1 MGMRPIQRTTGEVS
15 DEDPGTAEAS
25 GQPGM
30 YDILDFVR
38 RPMAITEG
46 ARHIVCYV
54 NPAFCSLA
62 GRNEGEM
69 IGKPI
74 ADILPEGDEGILL
87 LDRVYRTG
95 KIEPQS
101 EQEDANPQPLYW
113 SYEVWPVLAKP
124 IEGDHPTRVM
134 IQVSERTPF
143 DSRVTAMN
151 EALLVSAVRQHELME
166 AAEALNTKLQA
177 EIKERKQVQEAL
189 LRSEMLANAGRMAA
203 SIAHEINNPLDA
215 VINTLFLVRTSA
227 DLPESAREYLEIADA
242 ELMRIAYITRQT
254 LGFYQESSAAA
265 SNSVSAL
272 VTSVVALL
280 QAKIKS
286 SGATVEQRCDEE
298 LQVIGVFGELRQVL
312 ANLLLNSL
320 QAVGRDGRIVLRAF
334 ASIHPNDGSRRVRI
348 TVADSGHG
356 MGAATMKEIF
366 EPFFTTKGMVGT
378 GLGLWVCKQL
388 VDKNGGSI
396 RVRSNPEGARRGTTF
411 SVVLPADTASPAES
425 KKELASGL

>member
-1 MGMRPIQRTTGEVS
+1 MGMTPIRHTTGEPF
-15 DEDPGTAEAS
+15 DENLGTVEAS
-25 GQPGM
+25 GLPGI
-30 YDILDFVR
+30 YDILDFVH
-38 RPMAITEG
+38 RPMVITEG
-46 ARHIVCYV
+46 AGHIMCYV
-54 NPAFCSLA
+54 NPAFCSLS
-62 GRNEGEM
+62 GRNKEEM
-69 IGKPI
+69 MGKPI

-95 KIEPQS
+95 KIEPRL

-113 SYEVWPVLAKP
+113 SYEVWPVLAQP
-124 IEGDHPTRVM
+124 TEGDHPARIM
-134 IQVSERTPF
+134 IQVSETTLF
-143 DSRVTAMN
+143 DRRVMAMN
-151 EALLVSAVRQHELME
+151 EALLVSAVRQHELVE

-177 EIKERKQVQEAL
+177 EIKERKQAQEAL
-189 LRSEMLANAGRMAA
+189 LQSEMLANAGRMAA

-227 DLPESAREYLEIADA
+227 DLPESAREYLEVADA
-242 ELMRIAYITRQT
+242 ELMRISYITRQT
-254 LGFYQESSAAA
+254 LGFYQEASEAT

-272 VTSVVALL
+272 ISSAVALL
-280 QAKIKS
+280 QSKIRS

-298 LQVIGVFGELRQVL
+298 LQTIGVFGELRQVL

-320 QAVGRDGRIVLRAF
+320 HAVGRDGRVVLRAS
-334 ASIHPNDGSRRVRI
+334 ASVDPKNGRRRVRI

-356 MGAATMKEIF
+356 MGAATLKEIF

-396 RVRSNPEGARRGTTF
+396 RVRSNREGARRGTTL
-411 SVVLPADTASPAES
+411 SVVLQRDAAMHAV
-425 KKELASGL
+425 AI

>member
-1 MGMRPIQRTTGEVS
+1 MTPIQRPTGEFS
-15 DEDPGTAEAS
+15 DQNPGTAAAS
-25 GQPGM
+25 RQPRT
-30 YDILDFVR
+30 YNILDFVR

-46 ARHIVCYV
+46 ASHMVCYV

-62 GRNEGEM
+62 GRNKEEM

-95 KIEPQS
+95 KIEPNL
-101 EQEDANPQPLYW
+101 EQEEANPQPLYW
-113 SYEVWPVLAKP
+113 SYEVWPILAKP
-124 IEGDHPTRVM
+124 TEGDYPARVM
-134 IQVSERTPF
+134 IQVSETMPF

-151 EALLVSAVRQHELME
+151 EALLVSAMRQHELTE
-166 AAEALNTKLQA
+166 AAETLNAKLQA
-177 EIKERKQVQEAL
+177 EIKERKQIQEAL

-227 DLPESAREYLEIADA
+227 DLPESAREFLEIADA
-242 ELMRIAYITRQT
+242 ELMRIGYITRQT
-254 LGFYQESSAAA
+254 LGFYQESSAAT

-272 VTSVVALL
+272 MTSVVTML

-286 SGATVEQRCDEE
+286 SGAMVEQRCDQE

-320 QAVGRDGRIVLRAF
+320 HAVGRDGRVILRAS
-334 ASIHPNDGSRRVRI
+334 ASTHPNDGSRRVRI

-356 MGAATMKEIF
+356 MGAATMNEIF

-378 GLGLWVCKQL
+378 GLGLWVSKQL

-396 RVRSNPEGARRGTTF
+396 RVRSNREGARRGTTF
-411 SVVLPADTASPAES
+411 SVVLPGDAAMPAEN
-425 KKELASGL
+425 KEELVSGL

>member
-1 MGMRPIQRTTGEVS
+1 MS
-15 DEDPGTAEAS
+15 DRA
-25 GQPGM
+25 
-30 YDILDFVR
+30 
-38 RPMAITEG
+38 
-46 ARHIVCYV
+46 
-54 NPAFCSLA
+54 
-62 GRNEGEM
+62 
-69 IGKPI
+69 
-74 ADILPEGDEGILL
+74 
-87 LDRVYRTG
+87 
-95 KIEPQS
+95 
-101 EQEDANPQPLYW
+101 PLY
-113 SYEVWPVLAKP
+113 PHRHNCDGLAKP
-124 IEGDHPTRVM
+124 TEGNHPARVM
-134 IQVSERTPF
+134 IQVSETTPF

-166 AAEALNTKLQA
+166 AAEALNAKLQA

-215 VINTLFLVRTSA
+215 VINTLYLVRTSA

-254 LGFYQESSAAA
+254 LGFYQESSAAT

-272 VTSVVALL
+272 TTSVVALL
-280 QAKIKS
+280 QAQIRS

-320 QAVGRDGRIVLRAF
+320 HAVGGNGRVILRA
-334 ASIHPNDGSRRVRI
+334 SGSTDPNDGRRRARI

-356 MGAATMKEIF
+356 MGTATMKEIF

-396 RVRSNPEGARRGTTF
+396 RVRSNREGARRGTTF
-411 SVVLPADTASPAES
+411 SVVLPGDIAIRAKS
-425 KKELASGL
+425 KEELASGL

>member
-1 MGMRPIQRTTGEVS
+1 MTPIQRPTGDFF
-15 DEDPGTAEAS
+15 DENPGTAGSS

-30 YDILDFVR
+30 YGILDFVR
-38 RPMAITEG
+38 RPIAITEG
-46 ARHIVCYV
+46 ATHIVCYV
-54 NPAFCSLA
+54 NPVFCSLA
-62 GRNEGEM
+62 GRSKEEM

-95 KIEPQS
+95 KIEPNL
-101 EQEDANPQPLYW
+101 EQEEANPQPLYW
-113 SYEVWPVLAKP
+113 SYEVWPILAKP
-124 IEGDHPTRVM
+124 TEGDHPARVM
-134 IQVSERTPF
+134 IQVSETTPF

-151 EALLVSAVRQHELME
+151 EALLVSAVRQHELAE
-166 AAEALNTKLQA
+166 AAEALNAKLQA

-189 LRSEMLANAGRMAA
+189 LRNEMLANAGRMAA

-242 ELMRIAYITRQT
+242 ELMRIGYITRQT

-272 VTSVVALL
+272 ISSVVVLL

-286 SGATVEQRCDEE
+286 SGATVERRCDEE

-320 QAVGRDGRIVLRAF
+320 HAVGRDGRVVLRAS

-396 RVRSNPEGARRGTTF
+396 RVRSNREGVRRGTAF
-411 SVVLPADTASPAES
+411 SVVLPADAALPVES

>member
-1 MGMRPIQRTTGEVS
+1 
-15 DEDPGTAEAS
+15 
-25 GQPGM
+25 M

-254 LGFYQESSAAA
+254 LGFYQESSAAT

-272 VTSVVALL
+272 MASVVALL
-280 QAKIKS
+280 QAKIRS

-298 LQVIGVFGELRQVL
+298 LQAIGVFGELRQVL

-320 QAVGRDGRIVLRAF
+320 HAVGRDGRIVLRASS
-334 ASIHPNDGSRRVRI
+334 ASVDPNDGKRRVRI

-366 EPFFTTKGMVGT
+366 EPFFTTKGMLGT
-378 GLGLWVCKQL
+378 GLGLWVSKQL
-388 VDKNGGSI
+388 VDKNSGSI
-396 RVRSNPEGARRGTTF
+396 RVRSNCEGARRGTTF
-411 SVVLPADTASPAES
+411 SIVLPQDAAMPADS
-425 KKELASGL
+425 KEDLASGL

>member
-1 MGMRPIQRTTGEVS
+1 MGMTPIQRTTGES
-15 DEDPGTAEAS
+15 FDENPEAARAS

-54 NPAFCSLA
+54 NPAFCSMA
-62 GRNEGEM
+62 GRIKEEM
-69 IGKPI
+69 LGKPI
-74 ADILPEGDEGILL
+74 ADSLPEGGDSVLL

-95 KIEPQS
+95 KIESNP
-101 EQEDANPQPLYW
+101 EQEEASPQPLYL

-124 IEGDHPTRVM
+124 TEGDHPARVI
-134 IQVSERTPF
+134 IQASETTAS

-166 AAEALNTKLQA
+166 AAEALNAKLQA
-177 EIKERKQVQEAL
+177 EIKERKQIQEAL

-215 VINTLFLVRTSA
+215 VINTLFLVRTST

-242 ELMRIAYITRQT
+242 ELMRIGYITRQS
-254 LGFYQESSAAA
+254 LGIYQESSAAT

-272 VTSVVALL
+272 MTSVVALL

-286 SGATVEQRCDEE
+286 SGVTVEQRCDED
-298 LQVIGVFGELRQVL
+298 LQVLGVFGELRQVL

-320 QAVGRDGRIVLRAF
+320 HAVGREGRIVLRAS
-334 ASIHPNDGSRRVRI
+334 ASVDPNHGRRRVRI

-388 VDKNGGSI
+388 VDKNDGSI
-396 RVRSNPEGARRGTTF
+396 QVRSKREGARRGTTF
-411 SVVLPADTASPAES
+411 SIVLPGDVAMPTTSV
-425 KKELASGL
+425 

>member
-1 MGMRPIQRTTGEVS
+1 MKPIQRPTGEFF
-15 DEDPGTAEAS
+15 DENPGTAESS

-54 NPAFCSLA
+54 NSAFCSLA
-62 GRNEGEM
+62 GRNKEEV

-95 KIEPQS
+95 KIEPNL
-101 EQEDANPQPLYW
+101 EQEEANPQPLYW
-113 SYEVWPVLAKP
+113 SYEVWPILAKP
-124 IEGDHPTRVM
+124 TEGDHPARVM
-134 IQVSERTPF
+134 IQVSETTPF

-151 EALLVSAVRQHELME
+151 EALLVSAVRQHELAE
-166 AAEALNTKLQA
+166 AAEALNAKLQA
-177 EIKERKQVQEAL
+177 EIKERKQIQEAL

-242 ELMRIAYITRQT
+242 ELMRIGYITRQT
-254 LGFYQESSAAA
+254 LGFYQESSAAT

-272 VTSVVALL
+272 ISSVVALL

-320 QAVGRDGRIVLRAF
+320 HAVGRDGRVVLRAY

-356 MGAATMKEIF
+356 MGAATVKEIF
-366 EPFFTTKGMVGT
+366 EPFFTTKGTVGT

-396 RVRSNPEGARRGTTF
+396 WVRSNREGARRGTTF
-411 SVVLPADTASPAES
+411 SVVLPADAASPAES
-425 KKELASGL
+425 KEELASGL

>member
-1 MGMRPIQRTTGEVS
+1 MKPIQPTTGEFF
-15 DEDPGTAEAS
+15 DANPGTADAS
-25 GQPGM
+25 GQPGT

-46 ARHIVCYV
+46 GGHIVCYV

-62 GRNEGEM
+62 RRNKEEM
-69 IGKPI
+69 MGKPI
-74 ADILPEGDEGILL
+74 ADILPEGGDGVRL

-95 KIEPQS
+95 TIEPNQ
-101 EQEDANPQPLYW
+101 EQEEANPQPLYW
-113 SYEVWPVLAKP
+113 SYEVWPLLSRST
-124 IEGDHPTRVM
+124 EGDHPARLM
-134 IQVSERTPF
+134 IQVSKTTPF

-151 EALLVSAVRQHELME
+151 EALLISAVRQNELME
-166 AAEALNTKLQA
+166 AAEALNAKLRA

-215 VINTLFLVRTSA
+215 VLNTLFLVRTSA

-242 ELMRIAYITRQT
+242 ELMRIGYITRQT
-254 LGFYQESSAAA
+254 LGFYQESSAAT

-272 VTSVVALL
+272 MTSVIALL

-298 LQVIGVFGELRQVL
+298 LQAIGVFGELRQVL

-320 QAVGRDGRIVLRAF
+320 HAVGRDGRVVLRAS
-334 ASIHPNDGSRRVRI
+334 ASVAPNDGRRRLRI

-356 MGAATMKEIF
+356 IGAATMKSIF

-388 VDKNGGSI
+388 VDRNGGSI
-396 RVRSNPEGARRGTTF
+396 RVRSNCEGARRGTTF
-411 SVVLPADTASPAES
+411 SVVLPIDAAMPAGRTCDPES
-425 KKELASGL
+425 

>member
-1 MGMRPIQRTTGEVS
+1 MGMTPIQRTTGELF
-15 DEDPGTAEAS
+15 DENPGTAETS

-30 YDILDFVR
+30 YDIFDLVR
-38 RPMAITEG
+38 RPTAITEG

-62 GRNEGEM
+62 GRNKEELL
-69 IGKPI
+69 GKPI
-74 ADILPEGDEGILL
+74 AGILPEGDDGVLL

-95 KIEPQS
+95 KIEPNP
-101 EQEDANPQPLYW
+101 EQEEANPQPLYW
-113 SYEVWPVLAKP
+113 SYEVWPLLAQP
-124 IEGDHPTRVM
+124 TEGDHPARLM
-134 IQVSERTPF
+134 IQASETTAS

-166 AAEALNTKLQA
+166 AAEALNANLQA
-177 EIKERKQVQEAL
+177 EIKERRQIQEAL

-227 DLPESAREYLEIADA
+227 DLPDSAREYLEIADA
-242 ELMRIAYITRQT
+242 ELMRIGYITRQS
-254 LGFYQESSAAA
+254 LGFYQESAAA
-265 SNSVSAL
+265 TSNSVSAL
-272 VTSVVALL
+272 MTSVVALL
-280 QAKIKS
+280 QAKIRS

-298 LQVIGVFGELRQVL
+298 LQVTGVFGELRQVL

-320 QAVGRDGRIVLRAF
+320 HAVGREGRIVLRAS
-334 ASIHPNDGSRRVRI
+334 ASVDPNDGRRRVRI
-348 TVADSGHG
+348 TVADNGCG
-356 MGAATMKEIF
+356 MGSATMKSIF

-388 VDKNGGSI
+388 VDRNGGSI
-396 RVRSNPEGARRGTTF
+396 QVRSSTNGARRGTTF
-411 SVVLPADTASPAES
+411 SVMLPGDAAMPAES
-425 KKELASGL
+425 KEELASGL

>member
-1 MGMRPIQRTTGEVS
+1 MGMTPRQRTTGELS
-15 DEDPGTAEAS
+15 DKNPGAAETS

-46 ARHIVCYV
+46 ARHIVCHV

-62 GRNEGEM
+62 GRTKEEM
-69 IGKPI
+69 IGRPI

-95 KIEPQS
+95 KMEPHP
-101 EQEDANPQPLYW
+101 EQEVANPQPLYW

-124 IEGDHPTRVM
+124 TGDDHPVRVM
-134 IQVSERTPF
+134 IQASEKTPF

-151 EALLVSAVRQHELME
+151 EALLISAVRQHELME

-215 VINTLFLVRTSA
+215 AINSLFLVRTSA
-227 DLPESAREYLEIADA
+227 DVPESAREYLEIADA
-242 ELMRIAYITRQT
+242 ELMRIGYITRQT
-254 LGFYQESSAAA
+254 LGFYQESSAAT

-272 VTSVVALL
+272 MTSVVDLL

-286 SGATVEQRCDEE
+286 SGATVEQRCEEE
-298 LQVIGVFGELRQVL
+298 LHVIGVFGELRQVL
-312 ANLLLNSL
+312 ANLIVNSL
-320 QAVGRDGRIVLRAF
+320 HAVGRDGRITLRASTSF
-334 ASIHPNDGSRRVRI
+334 DQTDGRRRVRI

-356 MGAATMKEIF
+356 MGAVTMKDIF

-388 VDKNGGSI
+388 VDKNGGAI
-396 RVRSNPEGARRGTTF
+396 RVRSSTEGERRGTTF
-411 SVVLPADTASPAES
+411 SIVLPAAMPPANGEH
-425 KKELASGL
+425 